1 MNSVLIELI
10 KWLEGERY
18 IIPYDRMTSVEE
30 RAFLYQISRNRM
42 IDKTISKIKELE
54 GGKVYG

>member
-18 IIPYDRMTSVEE
+18 IIPSERMTSVEE
-30 RAFLYQISRNRM
+30 RAFLYQTSRNRM

-54 GGKVYG
+54 GGEV